1 MGKLSSR
8 TSLKGTDHVQGMSIG
23 SKLFDKRIQP
33 TALGFVFVLAQAG
46 GSLFPALTGV
56 IASEAGV
63 KVMQPMLV
71 GLIVAMGIA
80 WVLVPKVPKR
90 ND

>member
-1 MGKLSSR
+1 
-8 TSLKGTDHVQGMSIG
+8 MSVG

-46 GSLFPALTGV
+46 GALFPALTGV
-56 IASEAGV
+56 IASRAGV
-63 KVMQPMLV
+63 KVMQPILV
-71 GLIVAMGIA
+71 GLIVATGIA

-90 ND
+90 SD

>member
-1 MGKLSSR
+1 VLPEIANPK
-8 TSLKGTDHVQGMSIG
+8 
-23 SKLFDKRIQP
+23 
-33 TALGFVFVLAQAG
+33 LGFVFVLAQAG

-56 IASEAGV
+56 IASKAGV

-80 WVLVPKVPKR
+80 WALVPKVEKR
-90 ND
+90 EE